1 MRTQAALFFYPP
13 PAEIKLPLPI
23 RLIPV
28 GRTGRAQVGLQ
39 SGPVRME
46 PQSGP
51 VRSVVPLVRSGPV
64 RGPLES
70 GPKVSSLLGLSN
82 LLRMTLTQRLHTEG
96 GVLQSTQAP

>member
-1 MRTQAALFFYPP
+1 MELEEARQQLLTSYLR
-13 PAEIKLPLPI
+13 E
-23 RLIPV
+23 V
-28 GRTGRAQVGLQ
+28 RAQVGLQ

-70 GPKVSSLLGLSN
+70 GPVRSAALALESGPVRSAALARLGAWRGKFHPTILS
-82 LLRMTLTQRLHTEG
+82 QAVHPG
-96 GVLQSTQAP
+96 GK